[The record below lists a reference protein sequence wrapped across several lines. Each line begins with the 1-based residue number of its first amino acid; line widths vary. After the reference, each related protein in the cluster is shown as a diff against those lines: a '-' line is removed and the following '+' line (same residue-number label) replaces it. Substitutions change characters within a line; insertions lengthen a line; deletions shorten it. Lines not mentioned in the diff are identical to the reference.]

1 MTNTLLLLL
10 STSAISIIGFYSPEL
25 NTKML
30 FKPAR
35 IKNNK
40 EWYRFFSSGFIH
52 ANLEHLLFN
61 MISLFLF
68 RTIVEEAFLS
78 ENYFSGNGTTLFF
91 ALYLSALPLSLL
103 YSYFRYNTK
112 TNYASLGASGAVS
125 AIIFTAIL
133 INPTMKIGLFLIPP
147 IIPGYFF
154 GPFFLLL
161 SAWLGKKGKDN
172 INHAAHISGALYG
185 WVFTLIALYAQH
197 HSFETLNIFLSLLSK
212 ELGLHG

>member
-10 STSAISIIGFYSPEL
+10 STSAISILGFYFPAL
-25 NTKML
+25 NAKML

-61 MISLFLF
+61 MFSLFLF
-68 RTIVEEAFLS
+68 GTLVEKAYLS
-78 ENYFSGNGTTLFF
+78 GNYFSGNGTMLFF
-91 ALYLSALPLSLL
+91 TLYLSALPLSLL
-103 YSYFRYNTK
+103 YSYFRHNKK

-125 AIIFTAIL
+125 AVIFAAIL
-133 INPTMKIGLFLIPP
+133 IDPTMKIGLFLIPP

-154 GPFFLLL
+154 GPLFLLL
-161 SAWLGKKGKDN
+161 SSWLGKKGKDN
-172 INHAAHISGALYG
+172 INHAAHISGAVYG
-185 WVFTLIALYAQH
+185 WAFTIVALYAQH
-197 HSFETLNIFLSLLSK
+197 HSFETLNVFLSLLLK
-212 ELGLHG
+212 ELGLH